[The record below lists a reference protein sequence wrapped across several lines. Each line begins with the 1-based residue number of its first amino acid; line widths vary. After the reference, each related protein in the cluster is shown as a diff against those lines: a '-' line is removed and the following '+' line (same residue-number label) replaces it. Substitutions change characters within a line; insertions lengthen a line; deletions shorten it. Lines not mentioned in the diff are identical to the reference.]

1 MRENEPFIL
10 HMKDRPTIYGLSED
24 NGTPDDDSASV
35 DGGITPAGE
44 QDASVLTI
52 CPSLLFQMMK
62 RVKRATGQLITQK
75 KKKGSR
81 LEVVSKDVGVLTIH
95 PCIITISDDE
105 EGEEGYRAANTPE
118 EEGIS
123 AGSGEQGCRCPD
135 DLFIITISDDEE
147 GEEGYRAANTPE
159 EEGISAGSG
168 EQGCRCPDNLFI
180 ITISDDEE
188 GEEAIQNEDLA
199 TMTMFLCSLIIKYC
213 NFN

>member
-35 DGGITPAGE
+35 DGGIPPA
-44 QDASVLTI
+44 
-52 CPSLLFQMMK
+52 
-62 RVKRATGQLITQK
+62 
-75 KKKGSR
+75 
-81 LEVVSKDVGVLTIH
+81 
-95 PCIITISDDE
+95 
-105 EGEEGYRAANTPE
+105 
-118 EEGIS
+118 
-123 AGSGEQGCRCPD
+123 GEQGCRRPD
-135 DLFIITISDDEE
+135 NPSIITITDDEE

-168 EQGCRCPDNLFI
+168 EQGCRCPDNPSIITITDDEEGEEGYRAANTPEEEGISAGSGEQGCRCPDNPSI

-199 TMTMFLCSLIIKYC
+199 TMTMFLC
-213 NFN
+213 